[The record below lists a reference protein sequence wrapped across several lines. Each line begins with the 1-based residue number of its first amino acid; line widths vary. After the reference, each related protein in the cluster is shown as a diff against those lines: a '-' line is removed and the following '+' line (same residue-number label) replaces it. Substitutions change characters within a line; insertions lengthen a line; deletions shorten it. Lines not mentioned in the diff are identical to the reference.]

1 MESFE
6 KIIPIIF
13 LVIWT
18 IIAIAA
24 KKKKKQQ
31 QSRPDSSKKP
41 KPRNPFL
48 GNIQSTLD
56 TFFSEMQPQ
65 NEEELEQAGTFD
77 NTIDEIDTE
86 ATIPEI
92 KIEPSKPVEKE
103 KGPYNPYTHSL
114 STQITDTTAHLREA
128 VIWSEI
134 LGKPVSMRD

>member
-13 LVIWT
+13 LIIWT
-18 IIAIAA
+18 FIAIAA

-31 QSRPDSSKKP
+31 QSRPDTSKKP
-41 KPRNPFL
+41 KPRNPLL
-48 GNIQSTLD
+48 GNLHSTLD
-56 TFFSEMQPQ
+56 TFFTELQPK
-65 NEEELEQAGTFD
+65 NEELFEEAGTSD

-92 KIEPSKPVEKE
+92 KIEPYKPVEKR
-103 KGPYNPYTHSL
+103 KSPSDPYIHTFSAQ
-114 STQITDTTAHLREA
+114 STDSTARLREA

-134 LGKPVSMRD
+134 LGKPVSMRE

>member
-31 QSRPDSSKKP
+31 QSRPDTSKKP
-41 KPRNPFL
+41 KPRNPLL
-48 GNIQSTLD
+48 GNLQSTLD

-65 NEEELEQAGTFD
+65 NEVLEQAGTFD
-77 NTIDEIDTE
+77 NEIDEIDTE
-86 ATIPEI
+86 VTIPEI
-92 KIEPSKPVEKE
+92 KIEPPKPVEKR
-103 KGPYNPYTHSL
+103 KSPSDPYIHTFSAQSIN
-114 STQITDTTAHLREA
+114 TTARLREA
-128 VIWSEI
+128 IIWSEI

>member
-6 KIIPIIF
+6 KLIPIIF

-18 IIAIAA
+18 IIAMAA

-31 QSRPDSSKKP
+31 QTPSDTSKKP

-48 GNIQSTLD
+48 GNLQSTLG

-65 NEEELEQAGTFD
+65 NEVLEQAGTFD
-77 NTIDEIDTE
+77 NVLDEIDPE

-103 KGPYNPYTHSL
+103 KDPYNPYTHSL
-114 STQITDTTAHLREA
+114 SAQITDTTARLRKA